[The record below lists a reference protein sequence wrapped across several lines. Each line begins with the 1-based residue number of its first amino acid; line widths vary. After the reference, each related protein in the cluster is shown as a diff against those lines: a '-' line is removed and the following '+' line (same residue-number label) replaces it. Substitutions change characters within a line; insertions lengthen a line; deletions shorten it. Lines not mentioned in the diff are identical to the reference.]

1 MTRLRFALLALP
13 LALLSACGGPAV
25 PPAQSYGTI
34 TGRVYDSATNQPVPG
49 VVVTVDTILNAT
61 SGSDGTYRIGNIPL
75 GTYTL
80 RPQAPPTYSAPVQP
94 TYDGSIATGQTITV
108 DVPLTKR

>member
-13 LALLSACGGPAV
+13 LALLAACGGPQV
-25 PPAQSYGTI
+25 PPALNYGTI
-34 TGRVYDSATNQPVPG
+34 VGRVVDSATNQPVAG
-49 VVVTVDTILNAT
+49 VVVSVDTILT
-61 SGSDGTYRIGNIPL
+61 GVSGNDGSYRVTNIPL

-80 RPQAPPTYSAPVQP
+80 RPQAPQGYSAPVQP

-108 DVPLTKR
+108 DVPLTKQ